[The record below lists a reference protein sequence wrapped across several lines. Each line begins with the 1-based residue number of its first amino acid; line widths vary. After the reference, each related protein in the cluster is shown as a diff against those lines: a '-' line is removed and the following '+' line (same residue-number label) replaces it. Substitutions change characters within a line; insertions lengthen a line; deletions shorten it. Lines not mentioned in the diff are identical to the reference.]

1 MPQKTLKTPSYR
13 LHKPTGLAVVR
24 LNGRDFYLGRHG
36 TSESHQH
43 YDRIIAEWLNSGR
56 RPVARDITPDH
67 RPEGEITVSEIII
80 EYWRHAQDYYRDRNG
95 KPSGE
100 QGKIR
105 VVLRQVKR
113 LYGSARVVEFG
124 PLALKAVRQ
133 SLLGTSIGRKYCNDQ
148 IRRIVRMF
156 AWASENELID
166 GNVYRDLLSVK
177 GLRRGRTDAPES
189 SPVKPIP
196 NENVDAI
203 RPFVSR
209 QIWAMIELQRFTGMR
224 SGEVCTMRGR
234 DLDMTG
240 RLWLY
245 LNDQGDDTHV
255 GIYLRSKSTVTPARS
270 AS

>member
-56 RPVARDITPDH
+56 RPVARDITADH
-67 RPEGEITVSEIII
+67 RPEGEIAVSEIILG
-80 EYWRHAQDYYRDRNG
+80 YWRHAQDYYRDRNG

-105 VVLRQVKR
+105 VALRQVKR
-113 LYGSARVVEFG
+113 HYGAARVAEFG
-124 PLALKAVRQ
+124 PLALNAVRQ
-133 SLLGTSIGRKYCNDQ
+133 SLLGTGIGRKYCNDQ

-177 GLRRGRTDAPES
+177 GLRKGKTDAPEGI
-189 SPVKPIP
+189 PVKPVP
-196 NENVDAI
+196 DEHVDAI
-203 RPFVSR
+203 LQYVSR
-209 QIWAMIELQRFTGMR
+209 QAWTIIELQRLVAIRVPGP
-224 SGEVCTMRGR
+224 SN
-234 DLDMTG
+234 
-240 RLWLY
+240 RLRRPSS
-245 LNDQGDDTHV
+245 N
-255 GIYLRSKSTVTPARS
+255 A
-270 AS
+270 